1 MNSIS
6 VAYPAIGDEEI
17 AAVADVM
24 RSGMIASGPAVTRFE
39 QAFSGYCGADHSVAV
54 ANGTVALHAALLA
67 LGIGAGDEV
76 IVPSFSFIASA
87 TCVSMCGARPVFV
100 DVDPATYTIDP
111 EAVNAA
117 ITEMTKAII
126 GVHLFGHP
134 FEVDAV
140 SELCDDHSLAL
151 VEDAAQA
158 HGAMYNGKRVGSFG
172 DLACFSFYP
181 TKNMTTGEG
190 GMVLARDPE
199 VARRVRQL
207 VNHGQA
213 EKYLHTMIGYNY
225 RMTDIGAAIGLEQL
239 KRLDGFNARR
249 NRNAEGL
256 SGGLQEIDGL
266 VAPTT
271 RDGMYHVF
279 HQYVV
284 RITDEFPL
292 SRQALMDRLAGEGI
306 GSAVH
311 YPIPIHRQPVYR
323 GPGGDAGCPVSTRVA
338 AEVLSLPVH
347 PGVTDE
353 QVERICSVIRE
364 AARS

>member
-1 MNSIS
+1 MNTIS

-39 QAFSGYCGADHSVAV
+39 EEFTSYCRADHGVAV

-76 IVPSFSFIASA
+76 IVPSFSFVASA

-100 DVDPATYTIDP
+100 DIDPVTYTIDP

-117 ITEMTKAII
+117 ITPRTKAVL

-140 SELCDDHSLAL
+140 SELCADHDLAL

-158 HGAMYNGKRVGSFG
+158 HGAMYKGKRVGSFG

-190 GMVLARDPE
+190 GMVLARDP
-199 VARRVRQL
+199 ALAGRVRQL

-239 KRLDGFNARR
+239 KRLDVFNARR
-249 NRNAEGL
+249 NRNAARLSQGLAGIEGL
-256 SGGLQEIDGL
+256 
-266 VAPTT
+266 VTPTVGN
-271 RDGMYHVF
+271 GMHHVF

-284 RITDEFPL
+284 RVTDGFPL
-292 SRQALMDRLAGEGI
+292 DRQAFMDRLAAEGI

-311 YPIPIHRQPVYR
+311 YPIPIHRQPVFHQDI
-323 GPGGDAGCPVSTRVA
+323 GVDPCPASTRAA

-353 QVERICSVIRE
+353 QIDRICTVVRE
-364 AARS
+364 VVRV